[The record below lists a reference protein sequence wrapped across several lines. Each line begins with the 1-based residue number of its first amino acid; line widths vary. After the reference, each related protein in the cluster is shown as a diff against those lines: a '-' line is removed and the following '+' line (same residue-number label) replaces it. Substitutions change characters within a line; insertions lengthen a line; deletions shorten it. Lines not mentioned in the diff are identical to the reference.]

1 MIKILRS
8 DRVLFLGTTGAGKT
22 ELAKYF
28 LIGAN
33 RSIVI
38 DPKHTFRLEGFKTNK
53 SMTFPS
59 WTPKEFKYLVRPKRD
74 DDERLADFL
83 ITAFRKRNLTIYCD
97 ELAVMEER
105 YPESISILR
114 EIALTGREKNVALW
128 NATQR
133 PRGIPPLFKTE
144 AEVFF
149 VFRLQDEDDRKHIAG
164 YVGNEVREKIPHHT
178 FWYFRGE
185 EDSPRLMT
193 LDLKSDSIYSIRK
206 SEPVKEVSAI

>member
-1 MIKILRS
+1 MIRIGRS

-22 ELAKYF
+22 VLAKYF
-28 LIGAN
+28 LERLN
-33 RSIVI
+33 RVIVI
-38 DPKHTFRLEGFKTNK
+38 DPKHTFRLEGYKLNK
-53 SMTFPS
+53 SMRLPAFS
-59 WTPKEFKYLVRPKRD
+59 REFNMLIRPRRD
-74 DDERLADFL
+74 DDSKLAELL
-83 ITAFRKRNLTIYCD
+83 IDAFKKRNITIYTD

-105 YPESISILR
+105 YPESISVLR

-164 YVGNEVREKIPHHT
+164 YVGNEVKEKIPHHH

-185 EDSPRLMT
+185 EESPRLMT
-193 LDLKSDSIYSIRK
+193 LDIDTDSIY
-206 SEPVKEVSAI
+206 PVYESTYREEVI